1 MKKGEKRMKA
11 NNPNAPLE
19 RDADEAARAGLS
31 NSKTTAEQGRWQRY
45 GERED
50 SENE

>member
-1 MKKGEKRMKA
+1 MKA
-11 NNPNAPLE
+11 NNPNATLE

-31 NSKTTAEQGRWQRY
+31 NSKTTAGQGRWRRY
-45 GERED
+45 RERGD